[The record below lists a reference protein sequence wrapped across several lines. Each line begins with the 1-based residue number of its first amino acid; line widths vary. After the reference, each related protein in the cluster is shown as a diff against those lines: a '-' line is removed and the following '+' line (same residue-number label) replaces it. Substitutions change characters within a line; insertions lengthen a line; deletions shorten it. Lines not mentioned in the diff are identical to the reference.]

1 MNEIEQLLYR
11 TRNTVLDARQE
22 LNLTVEDVELLNI
35 EPCSSCSIWLKPKE
49 LKPDQDGL
57 PICRDC
63 LRWYGF

>member
-11 TRNTVLDARQE
+11 TRNTVLDARLE
-22 LNLTVEDVELLNI
+22 LDLEVEAVDINNI
-35 EPCSSCSIWLKPKE
+35 AACSSCGIWLRPKE

-57 PICRDC
+57 PICKDC

>member
-11 TRNTVLDARQE
+11 TRNTVLEARLE
-22 LNLTVEDVELLNI
+22 LDLEVEAVDISNI
-35 EPCSSCSIWLKPKE
+35 AACSSCGIWLRPKE

-57 PICRDC
+57 PICKDC